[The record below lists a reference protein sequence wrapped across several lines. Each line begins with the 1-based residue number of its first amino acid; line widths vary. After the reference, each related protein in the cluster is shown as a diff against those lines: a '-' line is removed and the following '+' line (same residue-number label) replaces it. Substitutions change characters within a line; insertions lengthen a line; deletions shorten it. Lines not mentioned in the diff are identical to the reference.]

1 MGGFG
6 GEVAHARGFD
16 RPFSGTR
23 RTRTHGSGAWRRFG
37 QVTWEGNSAVAQ
49 PKRLEPVVTPRR
61 VPLASPAARWLIA
74 AAVLGS
80 GIAFLDSTVVNVALP
95 AIGRELGA
103 GLTGQQW
110 VLDGYLLSLSALLL
124 SGGAAGD
131 RYGRRR
137 IFVGGL
143 VIFTAASL
151 ACGFS
156 PTVGWLIGARLVQGV
171 GAAALVPG
179 SLALIDVGI
188 RHEDRARAVGI
199 WAGTSGVTTAVGPF
213 IGGWLVDTASWRW
226 VFFLNVPLAAAAL
239 WITARHVPESRDTT
253 ARGRADV
260 PGAAALMLGL
270 AGVIYALIE
279 APSRGWTPITV
290 TAAAI
295 GATALVAFLLIE
307 KQMSTPLL
315 PLELFRSRQFTG
327 ANITTLA
334 VYAAVGGTLF
344 LLALQLQQS
353 LHYSALAAGLATLPM
368 TVIMLIGSPL
378 AGALAERTGPRLP
391 MTVGPLIAAAG
402 LALMAR
408 IVPGASYLDA
418 VLPAVVVFGVG
429 LAVTVAPLTAA
440 VLAAVSNNHAG
451 TASGVNNAIA
461 RLAGLLAIAV
471 LPVAAEMRAGAGQ
484 PLGHSF
490 AVAMMITAALS
501 AAGGIAAAVTI
512 RTGADVTHQV
522 LPGINHACQDA
533 CTRRAAPQE
542 AA

>member
-1 MGGFG
+1 
-6 GEVAHARGFD
+6 
-16 RPFSGTR
+16 
-23 RTRTHGSGAWRRFG
+23 
-37 QVTWEGNSAVAQ
+37 VAQ
-49 PKRLEPVVTPRR
+49 SKRSEPVVATRR
-61 VPLASPAARWLIA
+61 VALASPAARWLIA

-95 AIGRELGA
+95 AIGRELGG

-188 RHEDRARAVGI
+188 RHEGRVRAVGI
-199 WAGTSGVTTAVGPF
+199 WAGMSGVTTAVGPF
-213 IGGWLVDTASWRW
+213 IGGWLVDAASWRW
-226 VFFLNVPLAAAAL
+226 VFFLNVPLAAVAL
-239 WITARHVPESRDTT
+239 WITSRHVPESRDTT
-253 ARGRADV
+253 ARGPADV
-260 PGAAALMLGL
+260 PGAAAVMLGL

-279 APSRGWTPITV
+279 APSRGWTPVTV
-290 TAAAI
+290 TAAAV
-295 GATALVAFLLIE
+295 GATALVTFALIE
-307 KQMSTPLL
+307 AHARAPLL

-327 ANITTLA
+327 ANLTTLA
-334 VYAAVGGTLF
+334 VYAALGGALF

-353 LHYSALAAGLATLPM
+353 LHYSAMAAGLATLPT
-368 TVIMLIGSPL
+368 TVIMLIGSPW
-378 AGALAERTGPRLP
+378 AGAIAERTGPRLP
-391 MTVGPLIAAAG
+391 MTIGPLIAAAG
-402 LALMAR
+402 LALMTR
-408 IVPGASYLDA
+408 ITPGASYLEA

-429 LAVTVAPLTAA
+429 LTTTVAPLTAA
-440 VLAAVSNNHAG
+440 VLAAVPENQAG

-471 LPVAAEMRAGAGQ
+471 LPAAAGIHAGVGQ
-484 PLGHSF
+484 PLGPGF
-490 AVAMMITAALS
+490 VVAML
-501 AAGGIAAAVTI
+501 IAAAVSATGGIVAVMTI
-512 RTGADVTHQV
+512 HTGIDVTHHV
-522 LPGINHACQDA
+522 LPGVNHACQDPS
-533 CTRRAAPQE
+533 TRHAARAQE